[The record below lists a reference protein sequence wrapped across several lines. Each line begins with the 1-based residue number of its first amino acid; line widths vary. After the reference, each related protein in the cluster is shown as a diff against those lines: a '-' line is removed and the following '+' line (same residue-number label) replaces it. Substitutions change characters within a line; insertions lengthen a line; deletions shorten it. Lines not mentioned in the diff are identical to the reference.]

1 MIVTD
6 DKAAVRAGREA
17 DASAVERALA
27 AAVRDSARVGDLL
40 DELSRGRLW
49 LPLPDDGRPVTDGSA
64 VNLPIVTYLGSDF
77 VPAFTSASRL
87 LAAAMA
93 GTPR

>member
-1 MIVTD
+1 MMIVTD

-40 DELSRGRLW
+40 DELSRGRL
-49 LPLPDDGRPVTDGSA
+49 
-64 VNLPIVTYLGSDF
+64 
-77 VPAFTSASRL
+77 
-87 LAAAMA
+87 
-93 GTPR
+93 